1 MRIFRY
7 LDQAG
12 QMGFGRFDE
21 QGQTFLIEKK
31 PDGDF
36 ESTDQRITP
45 FRLLTPIDFR
55 CIYAVGLNYR
65 AHVEETGMDVPK
77 HPMVFMKA
85 PTAIQN
91 PGDPIVIP
99 RFLRSDKVDYE
110 GELGVV
116 IGRPCKNVEPSEALS
131 YVLGY
136 TCVNDVSARDWQK
149 EKGGGQ
155 FCRGKTFD
163 TFCPVGPCL
172 ATADEI
178 PDPSKLTLR
187 TYLNQDKVQESGID
201 DLIFDVPTLI
211 SFLSGSTTLLPGTLI
226 LTGTPSGV
234 GEGRD
239 PKRFLVP
246 GDEVTVEI
254 DGVGILTNPVVEEVF
269 GEEETQEEQG
279 ES

>member
-1 MRIFRY
+1 VRIFRY
-7 LDQAG
+7 LDQSG
-12 QMGFGRFDE
+12 KMGFGRFDKD
-21 QGQTFLIEKK
+21 GNTFLILQKG
-31 PDGDF
+31 DGDF
-36 ESTDQRITP
+36 EATDQRITP
-45 FRLLTPIDFR
+45 FQFLTPIDFR

-65 AHVEETGMDVPK
+65 AHAEETGLDIPK
-77 HPMVFMKA
+77 YPMIFMKA
-85 PTAIQN
+85 PTATQN
-91 PGDPIVIP
+91 PGDPIVLP
-99 RFLRSDKVDYE
+99 RYLRSDKVDFE

-116 IGRPCKNVEPSEALS
+116 IGQPCKNVKPEEALS

-136 TCVNDVSARDWQK
+136 VCANDVSARDWQK

-178 PDPSKLTLR
+178 PDPSKLTIR
-187 TYLNQDKVQESGID
+187 SFVNDEKMQESGTD
-201 DLIFDVPTLI
+201 DMIFDVPTLI

-234 GEGRD
+234 GEARD
-239 PKRFLVP
+239 PKRYLVP

-254 DGVGILTNPVVEEVF
+254 EGVGILTNPVVEEVF
-269 GEEETQEEQG
+269 DKEGEK
-279 ES
+279 

>member
-7 LDQAG
+7 LDQSG
-12 QMGFGRFDE
+12 KMGFGRFDNE
-21 QGQTFLIEKK
+21 GNTYLILQKGE
-31 PDGDF
+31 GDF
-36 ESTDQRITP
+36 EATDQRITP
-45 FRLLTPIDFR
+45 FQFLTPIDFR

-65 AHVEETGMDVPK
+65 AHAEETGLEIPK
-77 HPMVFMKA
+77 YPMVFMKA
-85 PTAIQN
+85 PTATQN
-91 PGDPIVIP
+91 PGDPIVLP
-99 RFLRSDKVDYE
+99 RYLRSDKVDFE
-110 GELGVV
+110 AELGVV
-116 IGRPCKNVEPSEALS
+116 IGRPCKNVQPEEALS

-136 TCVNDVSARDWQK
+136 VCANDVSARDWQK

-178 PDPSKLTLR
+178 PDPSKLTIR
-187 TYLNQDKVQESGID
+187 SFVNADKMQESGID
-201 DLIFDVPTLI
+201 DMIFDVPTLI

-234 GEGRD
+234 GEARD
-239 PKRFLVP
+239 PKRYLVP

-269 GEEETQEEQG
+269 AEEETK
-279 ES
+279 S

>member
-1 MRIFRY
+1 MYKR
-7 LDQAG
+7 Q
-12 QMGFGRFDE
+12 
-21 QGQTFLIEKK
+21 
-31 PDGDF
+31 
-36 ESTDQRITP
+36 
-45 FRLLTPIDFR
+45 
-55 CIYAVGLNYR
+55 
-65 AHVEETGMDVPK
+65 
-77 HPMVFMKA
+77 
-85 PTAIQN
+85 
-91 PGDPIVIP
+91 
-99 RFLRSDKVDYE
+99 
-110 GELGVV
+110 
-116 IGRPCKNVEPSEALS
+116 
-131 YVLGY
+131 
-136 TCVNDVSARDWQK
+136 
-149 EKGGGQ
+149 Q

-269 GEEETQEEQG
+269 GEDETQEEQG

>member
-12 QMGFGRFDE
+12 KMGFGRFDE
-21 QGQTFLIEKK
+21 GGNTFLILQKG
-31 PDGDF
+31 DGEF
-36 ESTDQRITP
+36 EATDQRITP
-45 FRLLTPIDFR
+45 FQFLTPIDFR
-55 CIYAVGLNYR
+55 CIYAIGLNYR
-65 AHVEETGMDVPK
+65 AHAEETGLEIPK
-77 HPMVFMKA
+77 YPMVFMKA
-85 PTAIQN
+85 PTAAQN
-91 PGDPIVIP
+91 PGDPIVLP
-99 RFLRSDKVDYE
+99 RYLRSDKVDYE
-110 GELGVV
+110 AELGVV
-116 IGRPCKNVEPSEALS
+116 IGRPCKNVKPEEALS

-136 TCVNDVSARDWQK
+136 VCANDVSARDWQK

-178 PDPSKLTLR
+178 PDPSKLTIR
-187 TYLNQDKVQESGID
+187 SFVNEEKMQESGTD
-201 DLIFDVPTLI
+201 DMIFDVPTLI

-234 GEGRD
+234 GEARS
-239 PKRFLVP
+239 PKRYLVP

-254 DGVGILTNPVVEEVF
+254 DGLGILTNPVVEEVF
-269 GEEETQEEQG
+269 EDEEAK
-279 ES
+279 S

>member
-1 MRIFRY
+1 M
-7 LDQAG
+7 
-12 QMGFGRFDE
+12 
-21 QGQTFLIEKK
+21 
-31 PDGDF
+31 
-36 ESTDQRITP
+36 
-45 FRLLTPIDFR
+45 
-55 CIYAVGLNYR
+55 
-65 AHVEETGMDVPK
+65 
-77 HPMVFMKA
+77 
-85 PTAIQN
+85 
-91 PGDPIVIP
+91 
-99 RFLRSDKVDYE
+99 
-110 GELGVV
+110 
-116 IGRPCKNVEPSEALS
+116 
-131 YVLGY
+131 
-136 TCVNDVSARDWQK
+136 
-149 EKGGGQ
+149 
-155 FCRGKTFD
+155 
-163 TFCPVGPCL
+163 
-172 ATADEI
+172 
-178 PDPSKLTLR
+178 TLR

>member
-12 QMGFGRFDE
+12 KMGFGRFDE
-21 QGQTFLIEKK
+21 GGNTFLILQKG
-31 PDGDF
+31 DGEF
-36 ESTDQRITP
+36 EATDQRITP
-45 FRLLTPIDFR
+45 FQFLTPIDFR
-55 CIYAVGLNYR
+55 CIYAIGLNYR
-65 AHVEETGMDVPK
+65 AHAEETGLEIPK
-77 HPMVFMKA
+77 YPLVFMKA
-85 PTAIQN
+85 PTAAQN
-91 PGDPIVIP
+91 PGDPIVLP
-99 RFLRSDKVDYE
+99 RYLRSDKVDYE
-110 GELGVV
+110 AELGVV
-116 IGRPCKNVEPSEALS
+116 IGRPCKNVKPEEALS

-136 TCVNDVSARDWQK
+136 VCANDVSARDWQK

-178 PDPSKLTLR
+178 PDPSKLTIR
-187 TYLNQDKVQESGID
+187 SFVNEEKMQESGTD
-201 DLIFDVPTLI
+201 DMIFDVPTLI

-234 GEGRD
+234 GEARN
-239 PKRFLVP
+239 PKRYLVP

-254 DGVGILTNPVVEEVF
+254 DGLGILTNPVVEEVF
-269 GEEETQEEQG
+269 DDEEAK
-279 ES
+279 S

>member
-1 MRIFRY
+1 
-7 LDQAG
+7 
-12 QMGFGRFDE
+12 MGFGRFDQ

-31 PDGDF
+31 ANGDF
-36 ESTDQRITP
+36 ETTDQRITP
-45 FRLLTPIDFR
+45 FRMLTPIDFR

-65 AHVEETGMDVPK
+65 AHAEETGMAIPQ

-99 RFLRSDKVDYE
+99 RYLRSDKVDYE

-116 IGRPCKNVEPSEALS
+116 IGRPCKNVEPTEALS

-149 EKGGGQ
+149 EKGEGQ

-163 TFCPVGPCL
+163 TFCPAGPCL
-172 ATADEI
+172 TTADEI

-187 TYLNQDKVQESGID
+187 TYLNQDKVQESGTD

-226 LTGTPSGV
+226 LSGTPSGV
-234 GEGRD
+234 GEARD

-269 GEEETQEEQG
+269 GDEEPKQEEA

>member
-7 LDQAG
+7 LDQSG
-12 QMGFGRFDE
+12 KMGFGRFDKD
-21 QGQTFLIEKK
+21 GNTFLILQKG
-31 PDGDF
+31 DGDF
-36 ESTDQRITP
+36 EATDQRITP
-45 FRLLTPIDFR
+45 FQFLTPIDFR

-65 AHVEETGMDVPK
+65 AHAEETGLDIPK
-77 HPMVFMKA
+77 YPMVFMKA
-85 PTAIQN
+85 PTATQN
-91 PGDPIVIP
+91 PGDPIVLP
-99 RFLRSDKVDYE
+99 RYLRSDKVDFE

-116 IGRPCKNVEPSEALS
+116 IGQPCKNVKPEEALS

-136 TCVNDVSARDWQK
+136 VCANDVSARDWQK

-178 PDPSKLTLR
+178 PDPSKLTIR
-187 TYLNQDKVQESGID
+187 SFVNDEKMQESGTD
-201 DLIFDVPTLI
+201 DMIFDVPTLI

-234 GEGRD
+234 GEARD
-239 PKRFLVP
+239 PKRYLVP

-254 DGVGILTNPVVEEVF
+254 EGVGILTNPVVEEVF
-269 GEEETQEEQG
+269 DKEGEK
-279 ES
+279 S

>member
-7 LDQAG
+7 LDQSG
-12 QMGFGRFDE
+12 KMGFGRFDKE
-21 QGQTFLIEKK
+21 GNTFLILQKG
-31 PDGDF
+31 DGDF
-36 ESTDQRITP
+36 EATDQRITP
-45 FRLLTPIDFR
+45 FQFLTPIDFR
-55 CIYAVGLNYR
+55 CIYAIGLNYR
-65 AHVEETGMDVPK
+65 AHAEETGLEIPK
-77 HPMVFMKA
+77 YPMVFMKA
-85 PTAIQN
+85 PTAAQN
-91 PGDPIVIP
+91 PGDPIVLP
-99 RFLRSDKVDYE
+99 RYLRSDKVDFE
-110 GELGVV
+110 AELGVV
-116 IGRPCKNVEPSEALS
+116 IGRPCKNVKPEEALS

-136 TCVNDVSARDWQK
+136 VCANDVSARDWQK

-178 PDPSKLTLR
+178 PDPSKLTIR
-187 TYLNQDKVQESGID
+187 SFVNEDKMQESGTD
-201 DLIFDVPTLI
+201 DMIFDVPTLI

-234 GEGRD
+234 GEARD
-239 PKRFLVP
+239 PKRYLVP

-269 GEEETQEEQG
+269 AEEEAK
-279 ES
+279 S

>member
-1 MRIFRY
+1 MEI
-7 LDQAG
+7 
-12 QMGFGRFDE
+12 
-21 QGQTFLIEKK
+21 
-31 PDGDF
+31 
-36 ESTDQRITP
+36 
-45 FRLLTPIDFR
+45 
-55 CIYAVGLNYR
+55 
-65 AHVEETGMDVPK
+65 PK
-77 HPMVFMKA
+77 NPMVFMKA
-85 PTAIQN
+85 PTASQN

-116 IGRPCKNVEPSEALS
+116 IGRPCKNVSPADALS
-131 YVLGY
+131 HVLGY
-136 TCVNDVSARDWQK
+136 TCANDVSARDWQK

-172 ATADEI
+172 TTADEI
-178 PDPSKLTLR
+178 TDPSKLTLR
-187 TYLNQDKVQESGID
+187 TYLNDEKVQESKTD
-201 DLIFDVPTLI
+201 DLIFDVPALI

-234 GEGRD
+234 GEARD

-254 DGVGILTNPVVEEVF
+254 EGIGLLTNPVVEEEY
-269 GEEETQEEQG
+269 GDRKKLEESET
-279 ES
+279 S

>member
-7 LDQAG
+7 LDQSG
-12 QMGFGRFDE
+12 KMGFGRFDKD
-21 QGQTFLIEKK
+21 GNTFLILQKG
-31 PDGDF
+31 DGDF
-36 ESTDQRITP
+36 EATDQRITP
-45 FRLLTPIDFR
+45 FQFLTPIDFR

-65 AHVEETGMDVPK
+65 AHAEETGLDIPK
-77 HPMVFMKA
+77 YPMIFMKA
-85 PTAIQN
+85 PTATQN
-91 PGDPIVIP
+91 PGDPIVLP
-99 RFLRSDKVDYE
+99 RYLRSDKVDFE

-116 IGRPCKNVEPSEALS
+116 IGQPCKNVKPEEALS

-136 TCVNDVSARDWQK
+136 VCANDVSARDWQK

-178 PDPSKLTLR
+178 PDPSKLTIR
-187 TYLNQDKVQESGID
+187 SFVNDEKMQESGTD
-201 DLIFDVPTLI
+201 DMIFDVPTLI

-234 GEGRD
+234 GEARN
-239 PKRFLVP
+239 PKRYLVP

-254 DGVGILTNPVVEEVF
+254 DGLGILTNPVVEEVF
-269 GEEETQEEQG
+269 DDEEAK
-279 ES
+279 S

>member
-12 QMGFGRFDE
+12 KMGFGRFDE
-21 QGQTFLIEKK
+21 GGNTFLILQKG
-31 PDGDF
+31 DGEF
-36 ESTDQRITP
+36 EATDQRITP
-45 FRLLTPIDFR
+45 FQFLTPIDFR
-55 CIYAVGLNYR
+55 CIYAIGLNYR
-65 AHVEETGMDVPK
+65 AHAEETGLEIPK
-77 HPMVFMKA
+77 YPMVFMKA
-85 PTAIQN
+85 PTAAQN
-91 PGDPIVIP
+91 PGDPIVLP
-99 RFLRSDKVDYE
+99 RYLRSDKVDYE
-110 GELGVV
+110 AELGVV
-116 IGRPCKNVEPSEALS
+116 IGRPCKNVKPEDALS

-136 TCVNDVSARDWQK
+136 VCANDVSARDWQK

-178 PDPSKLTLR
+178 PDPSKLTIR
-187 TYLNQDKVQESGID
+187 SFVNEEKMQESGTD
-201 DLIFDVPTLI
+201 DMIFDVPTLI

-234 GEGRD
+234 GEARN
-239 PKRFLVP
+239 PKRYLVP

-254 DGVGILTNPVVEEVF
+254 DGLGILTNPVVEEVF
-269 GEEETQEEQG
+269 DDEEAK
-279 ES
+279 S

>member
-7 LDQAG
+7 LDQSG
-12 QMGFGRFDE
+12 KMGFGRFDKE
-21 QGQTFLIEKK
+21 GNTFLILQKG
-31 PDGDF
+31 DGDF
-36 ESTDQRITP
+36 EATDQRITP
-45 FRLLTPIDFR
+45 FQFLTPIDFR
-55 CIYAVGLNYR
+55 SIYAIGLNYR
-65 AHVEETGMDVPK
+65 AHAEETGLEIPK
-77 HPMVFMKA
+77 YPMVFMKA
-85 PTAIQN
+85 PTATQN
-91 PGDPIVIP
+91 PGDPIVLP
-99 RFLRSDKVDYE
+99 RYMRSDKVDFE
-110 GELGVV
+110 AELGVV
-116 IGRPCKNVEPSEALS
+116 IGRPCKNVKPEEALS

-136 TCVNDVSARDWQK
+136 VCANDVSARDWQK

-178 PDPSKLTLR
+178 PDPSKLTIR
-187 TYLNQDKVQESGID
+187 SFVNEDKMQESGTD
-201 DLIFDVPTLI
+201 DMIFDVPTLI

-234 GEGRD
+234 GEARD
-239 PKRFLVP
+239 PKRYLVP

-269 GEEETQEEQG
+269 EEEEAK
-279 ES
+279 S